1 MDSNKDFYS
10 ILTLMQVQNTY
21 INQVVRLIYQICSD
35 FHIAAS
41 AEFQDFTAHFTTFM
55 QNQAGSEGYGRAIN
69 SIQIY
74 HYAILERLLDSEVL
88 AAAEQL
94 ELAISHLELAA
105 REPKI
110 RINPHIMLLTQG
122 ICLLE
127 ETQLKIIESLENFII
142 VSRPVQLQN

>member
-1 MDSNKDFYS
+1 VNKNKDFFS

-21 INQVVRLIYQICSD
+21 INQVARLIYQICSD
-35 FHIAAS
+35 FHIAS
-41 AEFQDFTAHFTTFM
+41 NTEFQDFTVHFITFM
-55 QNQAGSEGYGRAIN
+55 QNQAGSEGCGRVIN

-74 HYAILERLLDSEVL
+74 HYAMLERLLDSEIL

-105 REPKI
+105 KEPKI
-110 RINPHIMLLTQG
+110 RINPHIMLLSQS

-127 ETQLKIIESLENFII
+127 ETQLKIIESLETFILDN
-142 VSRPVQLQN
+142 RPVQLQN

>member
-1 MDSNKDFYS
+1 VESNKDFYS
-10 ILTLMQVQNTY
+10 ILTLMQVQNNY
-21 INQVVRLIYQICSD
+21 INQVARLIYQICSD
-35 FHIAAS
+35 FNIAAS
-41 AEFQDFTAHFTTFM
+41 AEFQDFTTHFTTFM

-69 SIQIY
+69 SIQFY

-105 REPKI
+105 KEPKF

-127 ETQLKIIESLENFII
+127 ETQLKIIESLETFII

>member
-1 MDSNKDFYS
+1 MDKNKDFFS

-21 INQVVRLIYQICSD
+21 INQVARLIYQICSD
-35 FHIAAS
+35 FHIATS
-41 AEFQDFTAHFTTFM
+41 TDFQDFTAHFTTFM
-55 QNQAGSEGYGRAIN
+55 QNQAGSEGNGRVLN

-74 HYAILERLLDSEVL
+74 HYAMLERLLDSEVL

-105 REPKI
+105 KEPKI
-110 RINPHIMLLTQG
+110 RINPHIMLLTQS

-127 ETQLKIIESLENFII
+127 ETQLKIIESLETFILDN
-142 VSRPVQLQN
+142 RPVQLQN

>member
-1 MDSNKDFYS
+1 MDKNKDFFS

-21 INQVVRLIYQICSD
+21 INQVARLIYQICSD
-35 FHIAAS
+35 FHIATS
-41 AEFQDFTAHFTTFM
+41 TDFQDFTAHFATFM
-55 QNQAGSEGYGRAIN
+55 QNQAGSEGYGRVLN

-74 HYAILERLLDSEVL
+74 HYAMLERLLDSEVL

-105 REPKI
+105 KEPKI
-110 RINPHIMLLTQG
+110 RINPHIMLLTQS

-127 ETQLKIIESLENFII
+127 ETQLKIIESLETFILDN
-142 VSRPVQLQN
+142 RPVQLQN

>member
-21 INQVVRLIYQICSD
+21 INQVARLLYQICSD
-35 FHIAAS
+35 FNIAAS
-41 AEFQDFTAHFTTFM
+41 AEFHDFTAHFTTFM
-55 QNQAGSEGYGRAIN
+55 QNQAGSEGYGRAIH

-94 ELAISHLELAA
+94 EIAISHLELAA

-127 ETQLKIIESLENFII
+127 ETQLKIIESLETFIL